1 MNMFSGIVLVIA
13 LIGCILASMG
23 LYKVLMCMK
32 KVAFNRIENK
42 SGLITQERIN
52 DLLVVNNHGYS
63 IDKVVE
69 NLKEVN
75 EVFDYDMSG
84 LLIK

>member
-1 MNMFSGIVLVIA
+1 MNIFSGIVLVIA

-23 LYKVLMCMK
+23 LYKVLMYMK
-32 KVAFNRIENK
+32 KVSFNRIENK

-52 DLLVVNNHGYS
+52 DLLVVNSHEYS

-75 EVFDYDMSG
+75 EVFNYDMSG